1 MSESELSL
9 SENETQTKIVKRG
22 RPCKKVTQTNFVL
35 QPERIIKA
43 KSAQDI
49 QNELNEIENK
59 KLTLLES
66 GRRLKGFI
74 EPKKKENDLLNNK
87 KFILKQIRF
96 LIEELENLN

>member
-9 SENETQTKIVKRG
+9 SPEPAILKRG
-22 RPCKKVTQTNFVL
+22 RPCKKASKQTNFVI

-59 KLTLLES
+59 KASLIES
-66 GRRLKGFI
+66 GKRLQGFV
-74 EPKKKENDLLNNK
+74 EPRKENDLLSNK

-96 LIEELENLN
+96 LIEELEKLN